1 MPQKRNPDAAELV
14 RAKVGRIAAAFQGL
28 LMVMKGLPLA
38 YAKDMQEDKELTF
51 DALASLSLGVAAMT
65 GMVDDLQPNGSAMR
79 AAAGAG
85 FSTAT
90 DLADWLVR
98 ALGLPFREAHHVTG
112 RIVAAAEAQGVGL
125 DALPLAAM
133 QEAEPRI
140 TQDIF
145 SVLSVESSVRSRAS
159 YGGTA
164 PQNVKKMAEAW
175 IKRLEKPQATG

>member
-1 MPQKRNPDAAELV
+1 
-14 RAKVGRIAAAFQGL
+14 
-28 LMVMKGLPLA
+28 
-38 YAKDMQEDKELTF
+38 
-51 DALASLSLGVAAMT
+51 MT
-65 GMVDDLQPNGSAMR
+65 GMADDLEPNAEAMR
-79 AAAGAG
+79 AAAGSG

-133 QEAEPRI
+133 RQVEPRI
-140 TQDIF
+140 TEEVF
-145 SVLSVESSVRSRAS
+145 SVLSIENSVKSRAS

-164 PQNVKKMAEAW
+164 PQNVRKMARAW
-175 IKRLEKPQATG
+175 IKRLEKQQGRG